1 MQETENFP
9 SPMRRFV
16 LELGLIIFV
25 IIILGL
31 TVFLAFEAVNKE
43 FSLERIRDSDPLS
56 KCKEYYGIQVYD
68 PEEDKIDST
77 KLNNFY
83 RSNPDCKIFNITE
96 LDPSFGKPIFEFQ
109 N

>member
-1 MQETENFP
+1 LPFIGQYDLLINPYRTWGTESRPFP
-9 SPMRRFV
+9 INCHWVTHFERGYYDFA
-16 LELGLIIFV
+16 
-25 IIILGL
+25 ILH
-31 TVFLAFEAVNKE
+31 VDQQ
-43 FSLERIRDSDPLS
+43 SI
-56 KCKEYYGIQVYD
+56 YD